1 MPRPSRRFLVCLGTL
16 LGCAG
21 GVVGLLREVPPERP
35 SERNT
40 RPVAAPL
47 RAPSS
52 SSPSSLLAPIVL
64 GIDLRSGTTKP
75 QAIRGGTIHVLR
87 FPATAG
93 TFVVLEVEQIHIDV
107 QVTVVDPA
115 GRRSPP
121 VDRPT
126 GEVGTERVVFVA
138 GTPGVYRAEVEAWKN
153 GDKWGAYRSR
163 LTLRR
168 PNGRDLRE
176 ALAEEGFYAAKER
189 SHLAGATRDD
199 REFVAAGYRKSAEI
213 FAALRKPER
222 ERDAWK
228 GLGDVRFAVRDW
240 EGSLDAYSRALQL
253 DQVLQDRRD
262 AAVSE
267 GQIGLSAEEAER
279 LEEAK
284 NFYRRALALWQ
295 GLGEPE
301 GEAQTLVNLGHVAT
315 KLGESGEA
323 ISCFDQALDLGRRP
337 ADRSLAFAGRGKA
350 RAFAGDWKPAF
361 QDFRDALAL
370 LAPGDRSQRANTL
383 LEMANAYLEEK
394 APSVAL
400 ARFGEILPLLR
411 SLGDR
416 YGEAVAL
423 NGIGVARYRMK
434 DDRGALV
441 AYEEALRVFQGLGS
455 VRGEATARINVGWLQ
470 GALGRP
476 DAALDSYRQA
486 LPVVRKMQDRA
497 AEAAI
502 RFGMAWAERA
512 QGNRSAAQKDIETAM
527 SVVESV
533 RDRAAQRDLQAAY
546 LATTQDVYGFLIGL
560 LMDHHREDPLAGHDA
575 EALAVAERAKG
586 RSLLD
591 ALSPE
596 GKPGTLLALR
606 EIQGQVAADR
616 TLLLEY
622 HLGRERS
629 FLWVVSER
637 GMASFELRPS
647 TEIEASARRVFA
659 LMAASEKRRQR
670 EEARRATVE
679 LGRLLLGPVAG
690 ALEDKRLLIVPDGI
704 LHYIPFAALPDPA
717 AAAVASAETSGPWPE
732 PLALRHEVVSI
743 ASASVLAA
751 LRARRR
757 PKAPSGL
764 LASLAD
770 PVTDPNDP
778 RLPSSLK
785 APPPGSLPAESFPRL
800 PEANAEAAAIV
811 GLAAGGDVLDARGFA
826 ADRDLVL
833 SGALGRYR
841 FLHFSAHGS
850 FDPLHP
856 ERSALVLSLYDRAGR
871 PRNGLLHPRDLDGL
885 HWSADLVTLSACETA
900 RGRDLAGE
908 GLVGFTQEFLAAGA
922 TRVLVS
928 LWQVPDDSTA
938 ILMQRFYTGL
948 LHDGLSPAAALQQAQ
963 VSLWREPRFRAPYYW
978 AGFVLQGEPK

>member
-1 MPRPSRRFLVCLGTL
+1 LGIL

-21 GVVGLLREVPPERP
+21 GVVGLLRDVSPERTP
-35 SERNT
+35 ERNT
-40 RPVAAPL
+40 RPAAARRETLLP
-47 RAPSS
+47 PPS
-52 SSPSSLLAPIVL
+52 SSPSSPPSPVVLAL
-64 GIDLRSGTTKP
+64 DLQPGASKP
-75 QAIRGGTIHVLR
+75 EAIRGGTIHVLR

-93 TFVVLEVEQIHIDV
+93 TSVVLEVEQIHIDV
-107 QVTVVDPA
+107 KVIVVDPA

-138 GTPGVYRAEVEAWKN
+138 GASGVYRAEVEAWRN
-153 GDKWGAYRSR
+153 GDKWGAYRPR
-163 LTLRR
+163 LTLRLS
-168 PNGRDLRE
+168 PNDRDLRE
-176 ALAEEGFYAAKER
+176 ALAETTFYTAKER
-189 SHLAGATRDD
+189 SRVAGATRDD
-199 REFVAAGYRKSAEI
+199 WEFAAAGFLKAVEI
-213 FAALRKPER
+213 FAELRKPER

-228 GLGDVRFAVRDW
+228 GLGEVRFAVRDW
-240 EGSLDAYSRALQL
+240 DGSLDAYSRALHL
-253 DQVLQDRRD
+253 DQALQDHREE
-262 AAVSE
+262 ALSE
-267 GQIGLSAEEAER
+267 SQIGRSAEEGER
-279 LEEAK
+279 LAVA
-284 NFYRRALALWQ
+284 NDFFRRALGHWQ
-295 GLGEPE
+295 ELGEPE
-301 GEAQTLVNLGHVAT
+301 GEAQIFVNLGHVAT
-315 KLGESGEA
+315 KLGEPREA
-323 ISCFDQALDLGRRP
+323 ISYFDRTLDLGHRP
-337 ADRSLAFAGRGKA
+337 ATRSLALAGRGKA

-361 QDFRDALAL
+361 QDFRDALGL
-370 LAPGDRSQRANTL
+370 LAPGDLSQRANIL

-394 APSVAL
+394 VPSVAL
-400 ARFGEILPLLR
+400 ARYGETLPLLR

-423 NGIGVARYRMK
+423 NGIGVARYRMR
-434 DDRGALV
+434 DDRGALA

-455 VRGEATARINVGWLQ
+455 VRGEATARINIGWLQ

-476 DAALDSYRQA
+476 EAALDSYRQA
-486 LPVVRKMQDRA
+486 LPVVREIQDRA

-502 RFGMAWAERA
+502 RFGMASVERD
-512 QGNRSAAQKDIETAM
+512 QGNRSAAQRDIETAM
-527 SVVESV
+527 SLVESV

-591 ALSPE
+591 ALSSG
-596 GKPGTLLALR
+596 GKPGTLLTLG
-606 EIQGQVAADR
+606 EIQQQVEDGS
-616 TLLLEY
+616 LLLEY

-629 FLWVVSER
+629 LLWVVSER
-637 GMASFELRPS
+637 GMASFELRPRA
-647 TEIEASARRVFA
+647 EIEASARRVFER
-659 LMAASEKRRQR
+659 MAASEKRSQR
-670 EEARRATVE
+670 EEARRAAVE

-690 ALEDKRLLIVPDGI
+690 ALQDKRLLIVPDGI

-717 AAAVASAETSGPWPE
+717 AMEASAAEASGSWPE

-757 PKAPSGL
+757 PKSPSGL

-770 PVTDPNDP
+770 PVTDPNDS
-778 RLPSSLK
+778 RLPPSMK
-785 APPPGSLPAESFPRL
+785 AQPPGSLPEESFPRL
-800 PEANAEAAAIV
+800 PEADAEATAIV
-811 GLAAGGDVLDARGFA
+811 ALAMPGATKGEVLDVRGFA
-826 ADRDLVL
+826 AERDLVL

-841 FLHFSAHGS
+841 FLHFSTHGS

-856 ERSALVLSLYDRAGR
+856 EQSALVLSLYDRAGHA
-871 PRNGLLHPRDLDGL
+871 RNGLLHPRDLDGL
-885 HWSADLVTLSACETA
+885 RWSADLVTLSACETA

-922 TRVLVS
+922 SRVLVS

-948 LHDGLSPAAALQQAQ
+948 LHDGLSPAAALRRAQ
-963 VSLWREPRFRAPYYW
+963 VSLWREPRFRAPHHW
-978 AGFVLQGEPK
+978 AGFVLQGEPR